1 MLHYYFKVYWRI
13 FTERVLDGEKISGG
27 IRIIDHIPWCDAAK
41 IFRYK
46 LGKTLY

>member
-27 IRIIDHIPWCDAAK
+27 IRIFVMDGMDVKDASG
-41 IFRYK
+41 IF
-46 LGKTLY
+46 